1 MSYRVGF
8 DVGGTF
14 TDFVLQAPS
23 GELTTAKRLTTYPDP
38 SAACLAGLDELMAR
52 AGVPWAQLAQA
63 VHGTT
68 LGSNVVIERKAQGV
82 GLLTTR
88 GFRDVLI
95 IGREKRYQVYD
106 LQIEK
111 PRPLIPR
118 RLIGEVTERVLADG
132 SVRDPLDEADA
143 RRAIRELVA
152 RGVTTLAICLL
163 HAYLN
168 PAHEKRLAALVAEEA
183 PGVAVTLS
191 HEVSPTF
198 REYERTSTTVVNA
211 YVMTAV
217 RAYLHGLQAA
227 LGGRGYAGRLFVMQ
241 SSGGVATAEAMERY
255 PVRMIESGPAAGA
268 LMAAVY
274 GELTGHRDLIAFDMG
289 GTTAKLALIE
299 GGRPFTTTAFE
310 LHRVNNAPGSGLPMN
325 IQAIDLVEIGAGGG
339 SIARARLGV
348 IAVGPESASS
358 TPGPVCYARGG
369 TEPTVTD
376 ANLVLGYLNPDYF
389 AGGTMRLHPG
399 DAARVIEDRLA
410 RPLGLSLEAA
420 AWGVHAIVN
429 TNMELATRVVSI
441 ERGRDPRTLTLVAFG
456 GSGPVHGCR
465 LAAALGIP
473 RVILPAA
480 AGVTAAIGLLA
491 AEVRFDVARTYRAP
505 PRRARS
511 RPARGDVRGDD
522 RAGADVVRDSAG
534 GGGVTIVRSVDARYV
549 GQGYELTVPVPAGE
563 LDAAALS
570 RIRESVRRDLR
581 RSLRLRAA
589 ERAGRGRHL
598 EALGDRRRAAHRAGQ
613 DRDGAG
619 QRRAQGP
626 AARVLPRGR
635 RLGRLPDLRSLRARG
650 RHAAGRPGHRRG
662 ARVDLGAAAGRSRHG
677 GRIRQPDRRGAACPM
692 SVDPITLGVIWGA
705 LQSIAVE
712 VGTTVHK
719 TAYSEQA
726 REGQD
731 FSVAVFD
738 ASGPHGRAG
747 AVLAGPH
754 GRDVGRGEQ
763 RAGRPSRRD
772 AAAGRRDPAERSAPR
787 LRPLPGLLH
796 HPAGVPRRRS

>member
-1 MSYRVGF
+1 VGF

-23 GELTTAKRLTTYPDP
+23 GELTTGKRLTTYPDP
-38 SAACLAGLDELMAR
+38 SAACLEGLDELIAR
-52 AGVPWAQLAQA
+52 AGVPWADVAQA

-68 LGSNVVIERKAQGV
+68 LGSNVVIERKARGV

-95 IGREKRYQVYD
+95 IGREKRYQVYN

-111 PRPLIPR
+111 PRPLIAR

-132 SVRDPLDEADA
+132 SIRTPLDEADA
-143 RRAIRELVA
+143 RRAIRELAA

-168 PAHEKRLAALVAEEA
+168 PAHEKRLAALAAEEA
-183 PGVAVTLS
+183 PHLAVTLS

-217 RAYLHGLQAA
+217 RAYLRGLGAA
-227 LGGRGYAGRLFVMQ
+227 LGERGYRGRLFVMQ

-299 GGRPFTTTAFE
+299 NGRPSTTTAFE

-339 SIARARLGV
+339 SIARATLGV

-358 TPGPVCYARGG
+358 MPGPVCYARGG

-376 ANLVLGYLNPDYF
+376 ANLALGYLNPDYF
-389 AGGTMRLHPG
+389 AGGSMRLHLG
-399 DAARVIEDRLA
+399 GAARAIEEKVG
-410 RPLGLSLEAA
+410 RPLGLSLEDA
-420 AWGVHAIVN
+420 AWGIHTIVN

-441 ERGRDPRTLTLVAFG
+441 ERGRDPRELTLVAFG
-456 GSGPVHGCR
+456 GCGPVHGCR
-465 LAAALGIP
+465 LAQALGIP

-491 AEVRFDVARTYRAP
+491 AEVRFDVARTYV
-505 PRRARS
+505 RRLDALD
-511 RPARGDVRGDD
+511 PASLD
-522 RAGADVVRDSAG
+522 AMYEEMAAQAMDVVREPASAG
-534 GGGVTIVRSVDARYV
+534 AITVNRSVDARYV
-549 GQGYELTVPVPAGE
+549 GQGFELTVPVPSGR
-563 LDAAALS
+563 LDAGALARVRASFDEIYAARYGYAQPKEPVEVVTWKLS
-570 RIRESVRRDLR
+570 AIGGATRV
-581 RSLRLRAA
+581 SLAKAPDTPAA
-589 ERAGRGRHL
+589 GGVK
-598 EALGDRRRAAHRAGQ
+598 GRRRAYFPETGGWVDCPIY
-613 DRDGAG
+613 DRYKLGAG
-619 QRRAQGP
+619 MR
-626 AARVLPRGR
+626 
-635 RLGRLPDLRSLRARG
+635 
-650 RHAAGRPGHRRG
+650 
-662 ARVDLGAAAGRSRHG
+662 
-677 GRIRQPDRRGAACPM
+677 
-692 SVDPITLGVIWGA
+692 
-705 LQSIAVE
+705 
-712 VGTTVHK
+712 
-719 TAYSEQA
+719 
-726 REGQD
+726 
-731 FSVAVFD
+731 
-738 ASGPHGRAG
+738 
-747 AVLAGPH
+747 LAGPAIIEERESTSVLPP
-754 GRDVGRGEQ
+754 GV
-763 RAGRPSRRD
+763 
-772 AAAGRRDPAERSAPR
+772 AATVDEYANLVAEIGAR
-787 LRPLPGLLH
+787 
-796 HPAGVPRRRS
+796 